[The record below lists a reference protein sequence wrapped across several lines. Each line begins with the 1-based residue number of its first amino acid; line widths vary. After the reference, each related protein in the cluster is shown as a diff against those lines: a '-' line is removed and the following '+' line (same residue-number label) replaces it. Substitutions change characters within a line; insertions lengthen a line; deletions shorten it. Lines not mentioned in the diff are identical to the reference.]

1 MRQLLSVV
9 PRLSGLEQQR
19 GMIVSNFHLS
29 VKRWR
34 DKVNGNSY
42 FAARVYRDGELITV
56 CPFQYGYGSA
66 PDNTALVDLRNAG
79 KIEAGRGCYLTA
91 WCEDNGH
98 TITVDDYTAKQR
110 EVKQHGS
117 KDK

>member
-9 PRLSGLEQQR
+9 SRLSGLEQQR

-42 FAARVYRDGELITV
+42 FAARVYRDGELIAV
-56 CPFQYGYGSA
+56 CPFQYGYGLA
-66 PDNTALVDLRNAG
+66 PDAEALLAVHLQTGIMRGRN
-79 KIEAGRGCYLTA
+79 CYLTA